1 MATRPPITKM
11 PRRIEIQ
18 SGLGAADAIE
28 PSIRMSI
35 GGLLRQLSDLQ
46 AAVAEL
52 IANQNAGENETN
64 YTTLNNTIIE
74 MTNKS
79 GSARNNGEVVIQY
92 KSVDNAFTVTNLEGD
107 AGVIGVV
114 YTDSP
119 DGSADAIEADA
130 AGMVCIEGLA
140 NAYVDCTT
148 YPITAGDWIK
158 SSGLNG
164 ISIVADYETDEGVY
178 ALALEDK
185 ASGMGMIECFIM
197 QRPNRRLFV
206 RENVTASDAATV
218 SVARNIYTDGT
229 PQQTACYVWDAVNN
243 VFTYP
248 YADGVTL
255 GNHARGR
262 LTSNGKVITNI
273 NNDFDTGANSLF
285 VYYMPSDRARY
296 EEAGAVITMHMLTTG
311 FTGVLGG
318 VNPFTDFETQTKTI
332 GGAIN
337 ELNNIFWTTK
347 HEINNA
353 LEYIGYD
360 ADGSITGLSGA
371 ILSTAAYTDAA
382 LTDLIYHEVNAYS
395 VTTYGVLLMS
405 CTYSAMNKDQSG
417 ARIVSEAITYSSGL
431 IESILRDVTYTP

>member
-1 MATRPPITKM
+1 MGTRPPITKM

-35 GGLLRQLSDLQ
+35 GGLLRQLQDLR
-46 AAVAEL
+46 AVVAEL
-52 IANQNAGENETN
+52 LANQNNDEDENN
-64 YTTLNNTIIE
+64 YTTLNNTVVE

-79 GSARNNGEVVIQY
+79 GAGRNNGEVVIQY
-92 KSVDNAFTVTNLEGD
+92 NAADSAFTVTNMEGD
-107 AGVIGVV
+107 AGVIGIV
-114 YTDSP
+114 YSDSP
-119 DGSADAIEADA
+119 DGAADAILNDA
-130 AGMVCIEGLA
+130 AGLICIEGLC
-140 NAYVDCTT
+140 NVYVDCTT
-148 YPITAGDWIK
+148 YPIAAGDWIK

-164 ISIVADYETDEGVY
+164 IGIVADYETDEGVF

-185 ASGMGMIECFIM
+185 ASGLGPINCFVM

-206 RENVTASDAATV
+206 RENVTASDSATV
-218 SVARNIYTDGT
+218 SVTRNIYTDGT

-255 GNHARGR
+255 GNHTRGM
-262 LTSNGKVITNI
+262 LTSTGKVITNI
-273 NNDFDTGANSLF
+273 KNDFDTGANSLF
-285 VYYMPSDRARY
+285 VYYMPADRARY
-296 EEAGAVITMHMLTTG
+296 EEAGAVITMHMLATG
-311 FTGVLGG
+311 FAGALGG
-318 VNPFTDFETQTKTI
+318 ADPFTDFETRSKTI
-332 GGAIN
+332 TGAIN

-347 HEINNA
+347 LEINNA
-353 LEYIGYD
+353 IEKIGYD

-371 ILSTAAYTDAA
+371 IVSATSYTNASLTAF
-382 LTDLIYHEVNAYS
+382 LCHEVNAYS

-405 CTYSAMNKDQSG
+405 CTASAMNKDQAG

-431 IESILRDVTYTP
+431 LESIIRDVTYTP